1 MRLTKSVDFSMR
13 ILIFL
18 AKSQAPVTMPELSS
32 RLHISYNHL
41 SKLIQRLRKEG
52 LIKTI
57 QGKSGG
63 IFLLKNPSEIDLKM
77 VVDLMDG
84 PTMLSQC
91 LGDVSACHLDAECK
105 FKMALLNVQTKIND
119 EMKKIKLEELL

>member
-13 ILIFL
+13 VLIFL
-18 AKSQAPVTMPELSS
+18 ARAHGPVTMPELSS
-32 RLHISYNHL
+32 LLSISYNHL
-41 SKLIQRLRKEG
+41 SKLIQRLRKAG
-52 LIKTI
+52 LVRTV

-63 IFLLKNPSEIDLKM
+63 VILLKKPSEIHLKM

-91 LGDVSACHLDAECK
+91 LGDVSVCQLDVGCK
-105 FKMALLNVQTKIND
+105 LKSALSRMQSTIND
-119 EMKKIKLEELL
+119 AMEHIMLSDLV

>member
-105 FKMALLNVQTKIND
+105 FKMALFNVQTKIND